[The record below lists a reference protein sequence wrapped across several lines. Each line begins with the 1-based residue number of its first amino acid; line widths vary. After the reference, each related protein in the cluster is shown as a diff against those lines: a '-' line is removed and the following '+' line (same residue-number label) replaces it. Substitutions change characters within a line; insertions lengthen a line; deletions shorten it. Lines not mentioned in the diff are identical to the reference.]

1 MRKFAVI
8 PLLFIIFACASFEP
22 EIVNQGA
29 VYEMR
34 GFELSLEDNVLTV
47 KNTYSE
53 KVSRLQVDA
62 EYIKDD
68 AVIGTFVSVGIALEP
83 GGERLYTLVIPQ
95 GTDKVKVSY
104 REYPYGEEGGSL
116 FIPNTGRVGKTGA
129 VYFILKN

>member
-1 MRKFAVI
+1 
-8 PLLFIIFACASFEP
+8 
-22 EIVNQGA
+22 
-29 VYEMR
+29 MR